1 MAIYSTVV
9 TNDLL
14 VSGRDRHQ
22 HVIADVAMARQWHHM
37 YGQRNNRS
45 RGTCRVMSLQCNE
58 FYRASWRRS
67 GTHGE
72 FSSVP
77 SASPADPACDM

>member
-22 HVIADVAMARQWHHM
+22 HVIADVAMARQ
-37 YGQRNNRS
+37 
-45 RGTCRVMSLQCNE
+45 
-58 FYRASWRRS
+58 
-67 GTHGE
+67 
-72 FSSVP
+72 
-77 SASPADPACDM
+77 